1 MDRRAAGHT
10 SRLLAILAVLL
21 SLLACRKDSPEGI
34 TLRIWQTEVDPGA
47 VAVLRDVAQQF
58 ERAHPDVRVEIE
70 SIAWGAL
77 SSKLVTALAAG
88 APPDIA
94 HVQPFMVSSLQSKG
108 QLEPLDDLIDSL
120 NPEDIYPAVRDLQ
133 QLQNHRY
140 GIAYAIGITYYGYRK
155 DLLPMGADSIPST
168 WQAYLAAVSRA
179 QPDSGTAKVLLPGG
193 DPFFMDQLTVELLA
207 SNGGRLFDE
216 QNRPLLTDR
225 RFIEVLQFYRELA
238 RLAPPDWLNEKYVDQ
253 FRHFAGRRAVSVP
266 VTYARAAL
274 QIDKDA
280 PAGMNDPDHFAVMP
294 QPAGPSGTQGYA
306 TLDAEP
312 WVVFQRSQNVDLA
325 KEFLRLFYRRD
336 NYLRFC
342 RTVPM
347 HLTPIFRSMAESGE
361 YLNDPFIKKW
371 VPWQEQL
378 LTSLRSGRVK
388 PIFVSEDADLRR
400 PFLLEFQGSRILSDL
415 VFAVAKDGEDP
426 VRAATAAQAKAEALV
441 ERLGHR
447 RW

>member
-1 MDRRAAGHT
+1 MNIRAVGRVG
-10 SRLLAILAVLL
+10 RLLAILALVL
-21 SLLACRKDSPEGI
+21 SVVGCRKDAPEAA

-58 ERAHPDVRVEIE
+58 ERAHPGVKVEIQ

-77 SSKLVTALAAG
+77 SSNLVTALAAG

-94 HVQPFMVSSLQSKG
+94 HVQPFMVASLQSKG

-120 NPEDIYPAVRDLQ
+120 NPNDIYPAVRDLQ
-133 QLQNHRY
+133 LLEGHRY
-140 GIAYAIGITYYGYRK
+140 GIAYAIGATYFGYRK
-155 DLLPMGADSIPST
+155 DLLGVPADSLPAT
-168 WQAYLAAVSRA
+168 WQAFLSTVSQSR
-179 QPDSGTAKVLLPGG
+179 PDSGTARILLPGG
-193 DPFFMDQLTVELLA
+193 DPFFMDQLTVELLS
-207 SNGGRLFDE
+207 SNGGRLFNE

-253 FRHFAGRRAVSVP
+253 FRHFATGRGVTVP

-280 PAGMNDPDHFAVMP
+280 PDEMNDPNHFAVMP
-294 QPAGPSGTQGYA
+294 QPVGPSGTQSYA

-312 WVVFQRSQNVDLA
+312 WVVFRASRHTELA

-336 NYLRFC
+336 NYIRFC

-347 HLTPIFRSMAESGE
+347 HLTPIFRSMAESDE
-361 YLNDPFIKKW
+361 YLSDPFIRKW
-371 VPWQEQL
+371 APWQDQL
-378 LTSLRSGRVK
+378 LASLRSGRVK

-400 PFLLEFQGSRILSDL
+400 PFLLEFQGSRILSEL
-415 VFAVAKDGEDP
+415 VFAVAKDDEDP
-426 VRAATAAQAKAEALV
+426 IQAAAAAQTRAEALI